1 MKDRLDRAL
10 ASADAD
16 YCEIRFEE
24 SDGTQIA
31 FRGGEMDVAASR
43 KTRGGI
49 VRACTKGG
57 WGSATF
63 DSLDALDAQ
72 VRQACESARLVGQ
85 DTTELAANDPPTDA
99 EHRAEFQRDFRGVP
113 LDDKIRL
120 IRGYSDRIMDAH
132 EAIQTSMVQYA
143 ERFRTVYF
151 ASTEGAYFREDRP
164 VVLVA
169 FAAVASDGQQIQQAH
184 DSAASAT
191 DYDVACGLE
200 KTVDEVAGRA
210 VKLLDAPQP
219 AGGPTTV
226 VLDPRLA
233 GVFCHEAFGHLSEAD
248 FLYENPK
255 MRDLMHLGR
264 RVGVKEL
271 NIVDD
276 GSREGTIATR
286 RYDDEGTPTGKT
298 YLIRDGVLAGH
309 LHSRQTAAKMNA
321 TPTGNARAINKN
333 HAPIVRMTNTYI
345 ESGDTPVEQLLAG
358 VDDGIYACHMYGG
371 QTMME
376 QFTFSAGFA
385 YRVENGQLGELLR
398 DVVLTGNV
406 FQTLDNIDGFGDD
419 GRIINAAG
427 GCGKGGQSPLPVTFG
442 SPHLR
447 IRNVVVGGQ

>member
-1 MKDRLDRAL
+1 MKDRLNRAL

-31 FRGGEMDVAASR
+31 FRGEELDIAGSR

-57 WGSATF
+57 WGTATF
-63 DSLDALDAQ
+63 DSLDALDTQ
-72 VRQACESARLVGQ
+72 VRLACESARLVGQ
-85 DTTELAANDPPTDA
+85 DVTELAASDPPVDA
-99 EHRAEFQRDFRGVP
+99 EHVARLERDFRGVP
-113 LDDKIRL
+113 LDEKIQL
-120 IRGYSDRIMDAH
+120 IRGYNEQILATNQT
-132 EAIQTSMVQYA
+132 IQTSMVQYA

-151 ASTEGAYFREDRP
+151 ASTDGACYREDRP

-169 FAAVASDGQQIQQAH
+169 FAAVASDGEQIQQSH

-191 DYDVACGLE
+191 TFDAVTGLE
-200 KTVDEVAGRA
+200 ETVDEVAARA
-210 VKLLDAPQP
+210 VKLLRAPKP

-264 RVGVKEL
+264 EMGVKEL

-276 GSREGTIATR
+276 SSLAGTIASR

-298 YLIRDGVLAGH
+298 DLIRDGVLAGH
-309 LHSRQTAAKMNA
+309 LHSRQTAGKMGA
-321 TPTGNARAINKN
+321 RPTGNARAIGKD
-333 HAPIVRMTNTYI
+333 HAPIVRMSNTYI
-345 ESGDTPVEQLLAG
+345 ESGDTPVDELLAE

-376 QFTFSAGFA
+376 MFTFSAGYA
-385 YRVENGQLGELLR
+385 YRVENGQVGELLR

-406 FQTLDNIDGFGDD
+406 FQTLNNIDGFGDD
-419 GRIINAAG
+419 GRIINSAG

>member
-1 MKDRLDRAL
+1 
-10 ASADAD
+10 
-16 YCEIRFEE
+16 
-24 SDGTQIA
+24 
-31 FRGGEMDVAASR
+31 
-43 KTRGGI
+43 
-49 VRACTKGG
+49 
-57 WGSATF
+57 
-63 DSLDALDAQ
+63 
-72 VRQACESARLVGQ
+72 
-85 DTTELAANDPPTDA
+85 
-99 EHRAEFQRDFRGVP
+99 
-113 LDDKIRL
+113 
-120 IRGYSDRIMDAH
+120 
-132 EAIQTSMVQYA
+132 MVQYA

-151 ASTEGAYFREDRP
+151 ASTDGAYYREDRP
-164 VVLVA
+164 MVLVA
-169 FAAVASDGQQIQQAH
+169 FAAVASDGEQIQQSH

-191 DYDVACGLE
+191 TFDAVSGLE
-200 KTVDEVAGRA
+200 DAVDEVAGRA
-210 VKLLDAPQP
+210 VKLLAAPKP

-255 MRDLMHLGR
+255 MRELMHVGR
-264 RVGVKEL
+264 EMGVKEL

-276 GSREGTIATR
+276 GSLEGTVATR

-298 YLIRDGVLAGH
+298 YLIREGVLAGH
-309 LHSRQTAAKMNA
+309 LHSRQTAGTMNA
-321 TPTGNARAINKN
+321 KPTGNARAISKD
-333 HAPIVRMTNTYI
+333 HAPLVRMTNTYI
-345 ESGDTPVEQLLAG
+345 ESGDTPVEELLAG

-385 YRVENGQLGELLR
+385 YRVENGQVGELLR

-406 FQTLDNIDGFGDD
+406 FQTLGNIDAFGDD

-447 IRNVVVGGQ
+447 IANVVVGGQ